1 MDKLAAIKMAEV
13 QGVLAALVDAEL
25 VKVASEEYFN
35 KLAEVVIENLTDDY
49 DLNEVLEKT
58 AAIIEAVNAEDAEPM
73 EKEAEE
79 LDEVGQ
85 ALRYHHELVLKKEA
99 GEVSED
105 EFRKEA
111 GRVMDAVRKTKPV
124 TKATKFINENL
135 HEHTQEQLK
144 KNLKRV
150 GIGTGAV
157 GGTAVAATGAK
168 KLYDKK
174 KKD

>member
-58 AAIIEAVNAEDAEPM
+58 AAIIEAVNAEPM

-85 ALRYHHELVLKKEA
+85 ALLYHHELVLKKEA
-99 GEVSED
+99 GEVSDE

-111 GRVMDAVRKTKPV
+111 KAIRKAFKEMTTFRPG
-124 TKATKFINENL
+124 E
-135 HEHTQEQLK
+135 QESNRKKLK
-144 KNLKRV
+144 GLL
-150 GIGTGAV
+150 V
-157 GGTAVAATGAK
+157 GGTAAAAGTATGVK

-174 KKD
+174 KKKD